1 LKELDQAARLA
12 PDDARYTYVY
22 AVALNSA
29 GRPAEAIA
37 ALVRATARWPGD
49 RDLRLALITMQRD
62 AGRGEAA
69 RASAAR
75 AAQAFPEDPDLQALA
90 RQLK

>member
-29 GRPAEAIA
+29 GRPAEAISV
-37 ALVRATARWPGD
+37 LERATARWPGE

-75 AAQAFPEDPDLQALA
+75 AAQAFPEDPDLRALA
-90 RQLK
+90 QQLK